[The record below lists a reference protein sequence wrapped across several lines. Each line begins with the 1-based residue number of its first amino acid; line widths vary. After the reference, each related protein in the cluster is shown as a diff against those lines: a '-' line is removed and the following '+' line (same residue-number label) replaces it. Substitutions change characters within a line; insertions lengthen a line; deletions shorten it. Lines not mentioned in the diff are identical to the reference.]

1 LRVFGYSGADASIS
15 RQQSGKGSRPRP
27 SLHSSAAFL
36 LTDDGRKTQ
45 LAWMGAKHHLG
56 VLILLWSMR
65 RGVAA
70 LHFFSDGHDCS
81 SDFFTAQAILR

>member
-1 LRVFGYSGADASIS
+1 
-15 RQQSGKGSRPRP
+15 
-27 SLHSSAAFL
+27 
-36 LTDDGRKTQ
+36 
-45 LAWMGAKHHLG
+45 MGAKHHLG